1 MSAGAEN
8 GGRPSRAVGEY
19 LSQAATLR
27 SLADKTRYPDVR
39 ERLLLLAASFER
51 LAYEVEKWQD

>member
-1 MSAGAEN
+1 MT
-8 GGRPSRAVGEY
+8 RMVGNRRGPWEEY

-27 SLADKTRYPDVR
+27 SLAGKTRYPDVR